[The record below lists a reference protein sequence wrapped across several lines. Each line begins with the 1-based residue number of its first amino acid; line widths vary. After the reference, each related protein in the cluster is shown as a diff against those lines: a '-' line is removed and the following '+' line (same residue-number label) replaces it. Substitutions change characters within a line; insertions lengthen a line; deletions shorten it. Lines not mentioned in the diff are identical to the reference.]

1 MTDETNRELVTAYRL
16 CFGSPAGQAVLVDL
30 MKASRFR
37 VSLVTDGEAN
47 TSQLLIA
54 LGRRELFVRIMTLLA
69 LTDEQLIALY
79 GGQRLNLTEES
90 ET

>member
-1 MTDETNRELVTAYRL
+1 MSENVNRELVTAYRL
-16 CFGSPAGQAVLVDL
+16 CFGSPAGQAVLADL

-37 VSLVTDGEAN
+37 VSLVKGEDAN
-47 TSQLLIA
+47 TNQLLLAI
-54 LGRRELFVRIMTLLA
+54 GQRELFVRIISMLA

-79 GGQRLNLTEES
+79 GGQRLNLSEES